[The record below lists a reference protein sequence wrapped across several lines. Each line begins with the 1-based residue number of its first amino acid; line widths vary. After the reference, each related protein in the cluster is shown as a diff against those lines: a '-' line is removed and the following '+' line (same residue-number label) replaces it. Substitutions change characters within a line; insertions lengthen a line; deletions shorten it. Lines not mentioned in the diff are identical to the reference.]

1 MKIELTL
8 MYLKLNS
15 FYVFLSKTRCIK
27 MYNQDN
33 IIVLIILCIFS
44 IIVLKNELLLH
55 EAVIK
60 NDPEAVQRV
69 IKEPLDVNSRNNVST
84 IIVK

>member
-1 MKIELTL
+1 
-8 MYLKLNS
+8 MY
-15 FYVFLSKTRCIK
+15 
-27 MYNQDN
+27 
-33 IIVLIILCIFS
+33 FS
-44 IIVLKNELLLH
+44 ITVLKNELLLH

-69 IKEPLDVNSRNNVST
+69 IKEPLDVNSRNNVSA